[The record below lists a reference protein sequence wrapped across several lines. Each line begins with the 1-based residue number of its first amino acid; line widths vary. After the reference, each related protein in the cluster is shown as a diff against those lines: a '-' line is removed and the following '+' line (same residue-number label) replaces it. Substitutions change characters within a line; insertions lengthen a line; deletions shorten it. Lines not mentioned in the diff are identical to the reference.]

1 MLIKFLTL
9 TINFYLNKKQLYETN
24 QSKLK
29 TMKKVSFLLLTI
41 FLLNGCA
48 ESVALL
54 GSSVGGAS
62 SGKMLQSSLNSVVS
76 YGVKQHTGKTP
87 FGHLLAY
94 AEEKNPEK
102 KKETCFS
109 FIESTRSEFCTIA
122 KKQMSLV
129 NTATKEKVLEVNTA
143 TKEKVLEIS
152 EKYPKTRDVVLNK
165 ENDLL
170 SSFFQKKESPRKLAI
185 AFQNKIKNKGD
196 SWPQS
201 NKSRP

>member
-62 SGKMLQSSLNSVVS
+62 SGKMLQSSLNSVIS

-87 FGHLLAY
+87 LGHALAY

-122 KKQMSLV
+122 KKQMSL
-129 NTATKEKVLEVNTA
+129 VNTA